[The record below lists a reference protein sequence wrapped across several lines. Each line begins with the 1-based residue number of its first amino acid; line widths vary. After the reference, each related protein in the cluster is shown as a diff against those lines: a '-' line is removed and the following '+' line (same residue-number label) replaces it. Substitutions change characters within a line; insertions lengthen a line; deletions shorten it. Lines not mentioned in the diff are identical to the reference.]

1 MIKLKKIAT
10 TIGVILLCLA
20 VLCLIFWKAILCL
33 PFAFK
38 PASEAP
44 TICLMK

>member
-1 MIKLKKIAT
+1 MNKLKEIAV
-10 TIGVILLCLA
+10 TIGAILLILA
-20 VLCLIFWKAILCL
+20 VVCLVFWKSILCL

-38 PASEAP
+38 PALEAP